1 MKTLN
6 LYNRNFMA
14 ILSYVTRIRQADNDC
29 IASKIAKKLGL
40 SIGSVFETLKIL
52 EEMGIIRGKKIG
64 RATVY
69 EPVKSHP
76 AIKPFHIFD
85 NILRLNELTN
95 TLKQHTRKIILF
107 GSCATGE
114 DTLESDIDLFIVA
127 DKDEQTT
134 VRRIISE
141 FQSDREIK
149 PVIMDTV
156 EFMEMQ
162 QTDKTFYYEVTKGIE
177 LWGGKDELN

>member
-1 MKTLN
+1 ML
-6 LYNRNFMA
+6 
-14 ILSYVTRIRQADNDC
+14 ILSYITRVRQGVNGDSEACC
-29 IASKIAKKLGL
+29 IASKISKKLGL

-52 EEMGIIRGKKIG
+52 EKMGLVKGEKIG

-69 EPVKSHP
+69 EPVKNHP

-85 NILRLNELTN
+85 NILQLNELIN
-95 TLKQHTRKIILF
+95 TLKPYCKKIILF

-114 DTLESDIDLFIVA
+114 DTLESDIDLFIIA
-127 DKDEQTT
+127 DYEEQTT
-134 VRRIISE
+134 VREIISD
-141 FQSDREIK
+141 FPSDREIK

-162 QTDKTFYYEVTKGIE
+162 DEDKTFYLEVIKGIE
-177 LWGGKDELN
+177 LWSGKNEFD